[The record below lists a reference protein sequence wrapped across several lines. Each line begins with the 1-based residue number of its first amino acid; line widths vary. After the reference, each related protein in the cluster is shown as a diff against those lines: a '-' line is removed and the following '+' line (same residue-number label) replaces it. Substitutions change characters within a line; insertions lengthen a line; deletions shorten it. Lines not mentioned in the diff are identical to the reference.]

1 MKKNS
6 SDYFD
11 IFCKMAECS
20 CEAAKQLQAIISDYH
35 PENLQELIP
44 EMHKIEH
51 AADVEKHKLFRQL
64 ARDFISPIEREDILS
79 LSQELDEVTDNI
91 EDILLRL
98 YMFNITSIRPEAH
111 EFATIIVDSC
121 ENLRLIMEEFRA
133 FRKSEKI
140 TKQIIEANR
149 LENLGD
155 DLYTKALR
163 SLYTSSAN
171 PVEIIAWTE
180 TFRYME
186 RCCDSSEHAANVAE
200 SVIIKNT

>member
-1 MKKNS
+1 
-6 SDYFD
+6 
-11 IFCKMAECS
+11 
-20 CEAAKQLQAIISDYH
+20 
-35 PENLQELIP
+35 
-44 EMHKIEH
+44 
-51 AADVEKHKLFRQL
+51 
-64 ARDFISPIEREDILS
+64 
-79 LSQELDEVTDNI
+79 
-91 EDILLRL
+91 
-98 YMFNITSIRPEAH
+98 MFNITSIRPEAY
-111 EFATIIVDSC
+111 EFAALIVSCC

-140 TKQIIEANR
+140 SKHIIEANR
-149 LENLGD
+149 LDNLGD

-163 SLYTSSAN
+163 NLYTSCAS